1 MLTGVEILLER
12 MKTNP
17 EEFVEG
23 GYSKWSRVLD
33 AGWSVMTTEEQKAL
47 QDAMNEAKREHF
59 NGEVMKVLA
68 QGHDDHLLTRD
79 IASQESL
86 SYKASERYAQSWTD
100 ARGMLGG
107 GISGASNNILTPD
120 VMRQQVKDTLDK
132 QFDEAYARK
141 DQQTMKSVSKLKNAM
156 RK

>member
-23 GYSKWSRVLD
+23 DYSKWSGVMSS
-33 AGWSVMTTEEQKAL
+33 GWDILTEEEQTAL
-47 QDAMNEAKREHF
+47 RDAHNKAKRDHF

-68 QGHDDHLLTRD
+68 QGHDDGVTID
-79 IASQESL
+79 MGS
-86 SYKASERYAQSWTD
+86 
-100 ARGMLGG
+100 
-107 GISGASNNILTPD
+107 ILTPEM
-120 VMRQQVKDTLDK
+120 MRQQTTQILSDEFDK
-132 QFDEAYARK
+132 AYARQDK
-141 DQQTMKSVSKLKNAM
+141 KTMQTASKLKGMM